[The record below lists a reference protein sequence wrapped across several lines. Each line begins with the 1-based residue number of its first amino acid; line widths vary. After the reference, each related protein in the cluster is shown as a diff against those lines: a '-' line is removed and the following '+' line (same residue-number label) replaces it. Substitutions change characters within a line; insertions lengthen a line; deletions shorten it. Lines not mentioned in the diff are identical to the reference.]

1 MVRGRSFS
9 RCIRNLM
16 CFGAPSIK
24 PPEMPEAPKPPPP
37 PEPLAIRPR
46 NPRAEGFNPQTNE
59 MRRSGFRGLTIQRNN
74 LNLS

>member
-1 MVRGRSFS
+1 
-9 RCIRNLM
+9 M

-46 NPRAEGFNPQTNE
+46 NPRAAGFNPQTNE
-59 MRRSGFRGLTIQRNN
+59 MRRSGFSGLTIQRNN

>member
-1 MVRGRSFS
+1 
-9 RCIRNLM
+9 M
-16 CFGAPSIK
+16 CLGAPSIK

-37 PEPLAIRPR
+37 PEPLAIRAR
-46 NPRAEGFNPQTNE
+46 NPRAGGFNPQTNQ